1 MENVGWVS
9 NVGEKASSNV
19 TRGKLTHAN
28 IHFEKME
35 RGVSGQSKPAAKGR
49 N

>member
-1 MENVGWVS
+1 MLAR
-9 NVGEKASSNV
+9 KLHQIV

-28 IHFEKME
+28 IDFEKME